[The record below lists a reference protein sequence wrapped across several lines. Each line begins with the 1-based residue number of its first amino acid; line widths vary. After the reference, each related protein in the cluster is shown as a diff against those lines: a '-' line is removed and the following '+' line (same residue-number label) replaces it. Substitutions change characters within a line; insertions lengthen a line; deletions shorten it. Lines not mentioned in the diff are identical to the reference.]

1 MLPDAI
7 SNAYGWGVDPR
18 RLLIFRAIAR
28 AGSLSAGARELG
40 WTQPAVSQQVHRLER
55 EAGTQLFIRS
65 TRGVELTDA
74 GQALMRQAD
83 AIASH
88 LDAARTEMDAYA
100 EGRRGRVRLVAF
112 PTALAAVVPD
122 ALAGLARTH
131 PGIDVTIDE
140 AEPPEAVEAI
150 RSGDADLALTFRYAG
165 EPFDPDL
172 PATPIGTEPLRLVL
186 PAGHRAVESLEDL
199 ADEPWVAGCERCR
212 IHLLNVCSAAGFT
225 PRIQHTTDD
234 YVVVQALVARG
245 LGVAILPDSA
255 LRAYRH
261 PGTEAVE
268 LPGIGER
275 ILELV
280 ARPGTER
287 VAAVAAVTAALTPVA

>member
-100 EGRRGRVRLVAF
+100 EGRRGRVR
-112 PTALAAVVPD
+112 
-122 ALAGLARTH
+122 R
-131 PGIDVTIDE
+131 
-140 AEPPEAVEAI
+140 
-150 RSGDADLALTFRYAG
+150 RR
-165 EPFDPDL
+165 
-172 PATPIGTEPLRLVL
+172 
-186 PAGHRAVESLEDL
+186 RAV
-199 ADEPWVAGCERCR
+199 PVAAAACR
-212 IHLLNVCSAAGFT
+212 AAG
-225 PRIQHTTDD
+225 RGRSSRWR
-234 YVVVQALVARG
+234 AGSAR
-245 LGVAILPDSA
+245 D
-255 LRAYRH
+255 RR
-261 PGTEAVE
+261 
-268 LPGIGER
+268 R
-275 ILELV
+275 
-280 ARPGTER
+280 
-287 VAAVAAVTAALTPVA
+287 